1 MRPGGEIK
9 GKGRILGGKEDDWS
23 DLKFGAPRW

>member
-1 MRPGGEIK
+1 MRPGRAIR
-9 GKGRILGGKEDDWS
+9 GKLRILDGKDYKWS